1 MQKIVNELISS
12 SIKGV
17 DVYRWKDATWLIFT
31 NETRWVVELTDEGT
45 LWYNYKFF
53 KDVFRYVSITVGTE
67 MDGYI
72 IQWANNFFYKDCAH
86 LSVAYHRDRTKT
98 SNVIKNGIKNV
109 SSTRALGGEYV
120 EKVVEG
126 GIKETQGRGKNHGDE
141 FEWHTRAVIDNGVKE
156 ILNSMM
162 IEPKPEF
169 VEEVVNKG
177 IKEVNQS
184 DSIHRQRRAE
194 NLIPIII
201 KDVKPNRV
209 TIANEKMDR
218 FYYDPNCRANF
229 TMLSDIV
236 EEGVK
241 KVKPNIEY
249 SQQSGVFHPDCAANH
264 VKIEKVIEEGVK
276 EIKPSVWTTK
286 RGIEISDLMCSG
298 NTTDISSIVKNGVKN
313 IYPDKDP
320 DVYDWSDEFDAVKV
334 IDNGIKVIP
343 LPDTRKG
350 GQGYS
355 AYYDT
360 NGWNGKPHT
369 EYVKEAV
376 NDGVKLIP
384 LPDPSGDLR
393 GYSDYYNTKED
404 RTKPHTEYVKDAI
417 ERGVKL

>member
-17 DVYRWKDATWLIFT
+17 DVYRWRDATWLIFT

-86 LSVAYHRDRTKT
+86 RAAVYPHLTHLTQT
-98 SNVIKNGIKNV
+98 SNVIENGIKD
-109 SSTRALGGEYV
+109 
-120 EKVVEG
+120 
-126 GIKETQGRGKNHGDE
+126 TQGRGKNHGDE
-141 FEWHTRAVIDNGVKE
+141 FEWHTRAVIDNGIKE
-156 ILNSMM
+156 I
-162 IEPKPEF
+162 
-169 VEEVVNKG
+169 
-177 IKEVNQS
+177 NQS

-194 NLIPIII
+194 NEMSRMI
-201 KDVKPNRV
+201 KKVKPNRV
-209 TIANEKMDR
+209 TVHDEKMDR
-218 FYYDPNCRANF
+218 FYYDPECNGNKTF
-229 TMLSDIV
+229 MNEII
-236 EEGVK
+236 EGGVKEAKRSLMYSNSEIELIVK

-249 SQQSGVFHPDCAANH
+249 SQQSGVYHPDCVANH

-320 DVYDWSDEFDAVKV
+320 DVYDWSDEFKADNV
-334 IDNGIKVIP
+334 IQGGIKVIP
-343 LPDTRKG
+343 LPTIKDLR
-350 GQGYS
+350 GYS
-355 AYYDT
+355 DYYDSK
-360 NGWNGKPHT
+360 GWDGKPHT
-369 EYVKEAV
+369 EYVEDAIEG
-376 NDGVKLIP
+376 GVKLIP
-384 LPDPSGDLR
+384 LPDPSGELR

-417 ERGVKL
+417 EGGVKL